1 MSRPL
6 TILGIDSANEIVFT
20 FHPDEPGKE
29 LTLGESDLIE
39 LTKAIEGDYLPL
51 WPRSECHHDGCTND
65 SVATIE
71 GRDTCEPHAWSWTQ
85 AEMESGR
92 WGK

>member
-6 TILGIDSANEIVFT
+6 TILGMDASNEIVYT

-39 LTKAIEGDYLPL
+39 LMNAIQADYLPL
-51 WPRSECHHDGCTND
+51 WPTSPCHHDGCGTN
-65 SVATIE
+65 AIGAIE
-71 GRDTCEPHAWSWTQ
+71 GRDVCEGHALSWTL
-85 AEMESGR
+85 AESESGR

>member
-6 TILGIDSANEIVFT
+6 TILGITNDMEIAFRFGDAEV
-20 FHPDEPGKE
+20 
-29 LTLGESDLIE
+29 LTLGESDLAE
-39 LTKAIEGDYLPL
+39 LTKAIQADYLPL
-51 WPRSECHHDGCTND
+51 WPQVECHWDGCTND

-85 AEMESGR
+85 AEMDSGR
-92 WGK
+92 WGE

>member
-6 TILGIDSANEIVFT
+6 TILGIDSSNEIVFT

-29 LTLGESDLIE
+29 LTLGEADLIE
-39 LTKAIEGDYLPL
+39 LTNAISRTYLPM
-51 WPRSECHHDGCTND
+51 WPTSPCRECGVDA
-65 SVATIE
+65 VATIE
-71 GRDTCEPHAWSWTQ
+71 GSDYCEGHALGWTIR
-85 AEMESGR
+85 EMESGR

>member
-6 TILGIDSANEIVFT
+6 TILGVNSAAEIVFT

-29 LTLGESDLIE
+29 LTLGEADLIE
-39 LTKAIEGDYLPL
+39 LTNAISRAYLPL
-51 WPRSECHHDGCTND
+51 WPVSPCRECGQDA
-65 SVATIE
+65 VATIE
-71 GRDTCEPHAWSWTQ
+71 GSDYCEGHCQSWNFR
-85 AEMESGR
+85 EMESGR

>member
-6 TILGIDSANEIVFT
+6 TILGIDGSNSVVFT

-29 LTLGESDLIE
+29 LALDETELATLMQ
-39 LTKAIEGDYLPL
+39 AIQGDYLAL
-51 WPRSECHHDGCTND
+51 WPAEECGRDGCTNPA
-65 SVATIE
+65 VATIE
-71 GRDTCEPHAWSWTQ
+71 GKPFCEADALGWTIR
-85 AEMESGR
+85 EMESGR

>member
-1 MSRPL
+1 ME
-6 TILGIDSANEIVFT
+6 ILGLTSDMEIAFRFGDSEV
-20 FHPDEPGKE
+20 

-39 LTKAIEGDYLPL
+39 LTKAIQGDYLPL
-51 WPRSECHHDGCTND
+51 FPRSECHHDGCTND